1 MQAPLLNACGACFFI
16 LMNVLFRKT
25 HLFWGEIYRKTH
37 LFEGR
42 IYRKTHLF
50 QEKVL
55 YLQC

>member
-16 LMNVLFRKT
+16 QMKILF
-25 HLFWGEIYRKTH
+25 RKTH